1 MPTKTPT
8 IAIRLLGFSPKE
20 EETFSTVLAV
30 LREKGYRYLVLKTG
44 SLQDADIHIVN
55 AEDLKALATLSDLN
69 LGGAQPVLLIGKTE
83 VNLNYPSM
91 PRPIRWRKL
100 FDVLDELIDRR
111 QLLLTT
117 LAAFSEVAVPERRR
131 RERLDMDLTD
141 PAEYQKMRRPNIP
154 RGGIMIVDKDMRFR
168 EYVAMIMDKYGI
180 TVTLA
185 TDERSALMLDKNNR
199 HAMTM
204 INTST
209 PDIDPY
215 RLCGELKKQNTD
227 RRATV
232 IFLVDRSFVYKQP
245 LAQQVG
251 CEGFL
256 TKPLSRKQ
264 VLATIQKF
272 LQLR

>member
-1 MPTKTPT
+1 MSTKTPT
-8 IAIRLLGFSPKE
+8 IAIRLLGFSQKE

-44 SLQDADIHIVN
+44 SLQDPDLHIVN
-55 AEDLKALATLSDLN
+55 AEDIKALATLSDLN
-69 LGGAQPVLLIGKTE
+69 LGDAQPVLLIGKTTIS
-83 VNLNYPSM
+83 LPYPFM

-117 LAAFSEVAVPERRR
+117 LSAYSAVAVPERRR
-131 RERLDMDLTD
+131 RERLDLDLSD
-141 PAEYQKMRRPNIP
+141 PVDYQKMRRPTVT

-168 EYVAMIMDKYGI
+168 EYVAMIMDRYNI
-180 TVTLA
+180 SVTLA
-185 TDERSALMLDKNNR
+185 CDERSALMLDKNNR

-209 PDIDPY
+209 PGLDPY
-215 RLCGELKKQNTD
+215 RLCSELKKQNTD
-227 RRATV
+227 RRTTV
-232 IFLVDRSFVYKQP
+232 ILLVDKVFVYKVAN
-245 LAQQVG
+245 AQQAG

-264 VLATIQKF
+264 VLSTIQKF
-272 LQLR
+272 LELR

>member
-44 SLQDADIHIVN
+44 SLQDPDIHIVN

-69 LGGAQPVLLIGKTE
+69 LGDAQPVLLIGKTTIS
-83 VNLNYPSM
+83 LPYQFM

-100 FDVLDELIDRR
+100 FEILDELIDRR

-117 LAAFSEVAVPERRR
+117 LSAYTAVAVPERRR
-131 RERLDMDLTD
+131 RERLDLDLTD
-141 PAEYQKMRRPNIP
+141 PSEYQKMRRPTVSKS
-154 RGGIMIVDKDMRFR
+154 GIMIVDKDMRFR
-168 EYVAMIMDKYGI
+168 EYVAMIMDRYGI

-185 TDERSALMLDKNNR
+185 CDERSALMLDKNNR

-209 PDIDPY
+209 PDIEPY

-227 RRATV
+227 RRTTV
-232 IFLVDRSFVYKQP
+232 VFLVDKSFNYK
-245 LAQQVG
+245 LSTAEQVD
-251 CEGFL
+251 CDGFL

-264 VLATIQKF
+264 VLSTIQKF